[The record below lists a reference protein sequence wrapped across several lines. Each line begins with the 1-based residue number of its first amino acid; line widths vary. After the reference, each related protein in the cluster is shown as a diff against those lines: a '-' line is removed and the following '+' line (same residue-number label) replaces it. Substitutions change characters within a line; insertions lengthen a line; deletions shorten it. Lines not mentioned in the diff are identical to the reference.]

1 MKVWNT
7 ETGNELITIEAN
19 DGEIVSQVKLT
30 NDQTLNVI
38 SGIEGLKY
46 RKFEVSAFNNQNTDI
61 KIE

>member
-19 DGEIVSQVKLT
+19 DGDIVSQVKLT

-46 RKFEVSAFNNQNTDI
+46 RKFKVSAFNNQNTDV